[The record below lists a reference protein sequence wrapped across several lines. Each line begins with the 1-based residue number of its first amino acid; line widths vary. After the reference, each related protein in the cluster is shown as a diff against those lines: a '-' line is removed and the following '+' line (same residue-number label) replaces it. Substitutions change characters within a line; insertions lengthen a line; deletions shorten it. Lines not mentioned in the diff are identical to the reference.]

1 MDKSAKQ
8 TIGDRLRMFRES
20 RKQTQSQ
27 FANEMDM
34 STTGLQSNEANRSLP
49 NSKLLIEL
57 YQRGLNINWLIS
69 GDGAMLQTE
78 VATLQPKSNDLS
90 LFAEAME
97 VIDLY
102 LEKSGKTMSPANKRK
117 AVEALYKLSI
127 EKNRIDPAVIEIITQ
142 LAA

>member
-1 MDKSAKQ
+1 
-8 TIGDRLRMFRES
+8 
-20 RKQTQSQ
+20 
-27 FANEMDM
+27 M

-69 GDGAMLQTE
+69 GDGEMLQAE
-78 VATLQPKSNDLS
+78 VPTLQPKSDDLS

-97 VIDLY
+97 VIDLH
-102 LEKSGKTMSPANKRK
+102 LEKSRKTMSPANKRK

-142 LAA
+142 LTA